1 MRTGTY
7 AEATAWR
14 AQSFVKHLGQNV
26 SFAVIVLGVFLLG
39 AWFIRS
45 GVMADPASHLRLF
58 RQLAWIGIPLGIGLS
73 VVGAGIAPTHVRGQ
87 NDAAFQLASG
97 LAFVG
102 NLAACLGYLGVV
114 VLLFH
119 GRFRDWLA
127 HLAPVGR
134 MALSNYILQ
143 SLLGTLFFYGYGLGQ
158 WGLPRA
164 QQVVYVLVVFA
175 LQVLLS
181 RWWLSRFRY
190 GPLEWAWRWI
200 TYVKRPVLR
209 VATD

>member
-1 MRTGTY
+1 MIYGKI
-7 AEATAWR
+7 WLV
-14 AQSFVKHLGQNV
+14 VKPTV
-26 SFAVIVLGVFLLG
+26 
-39 AWFIRS
+39 
-45 GVMADPASHLRLF
+45 
-58 RQLAWIGIPLGIGLS
+58 GIPLLTLAYAAA
-73 VVGAGIAPTHVRGQ
+73 VV
-87 NDAAFQLASG
+87 
-97 LAFVG
+97 LAF
-102 NLAACLGYLGVV
+102 
-114 VLLFH
+114 H
-119 GRFRDWLA
+119 
-127 HLAPVGR
+127 APASRRPMSCFAPPGR

-200 TYVKRPVLR
+200 TYGKRPVLR